1 MAGVSYDRVEQ
12 TAATDTTAGSPAV
25 GGGRRREVAGAVSLL
40 FVFGILPLA
49 VYFGV
54 VRHPFTPKQVVCGS
68 RKVSMLEYQDFGS
81 KASGAQSL
89 FTIDRVSSQ
98 AFPFWLAKLIDTIWD
113 LFVARGVQVVAS
125 ALSYVVLSNALLG
138 TIRLSPVPYRTFS
151 AISINGPSIATVVAL
166 LRDLGRHSR
175 RRAVFL
181 FAYSALAIV
190 YVLAMPTLLSTLAG
204 YISTASAY
212 VQVPDTNQY
221 VPNSAFVPGFY
232 YDGLPGV
239 ENGTCISYKDAAAT
253 NNRASTQLN
262 TCNSTCWT
270 TDPNTKDGKYGYW
283 DYLREHHTVEG
294 CTFSRNET
302 YEVAEL
308 AYDEF
313 GASWGEPT
321 GTATYNCN
329 DTVTI
334 DYASMSDAFLAALTN
349 LTRETFNKFRSGTYC
364 YGGRAYDDTA
374 INANTECLPEV
385 GAAGNSSSYRW
396 GFSSMLSSIVLIV

>member
-1 MAGVSYDRVEQ
+1 
-12 TAATDTTAGSPAV
+12 
-25 GGGRRREVAGAVSLL
+25 
-40 FVFGILPLA
+40 
-49 VYFGV
+49 
-54 VRHPFTPKQVVCGS
+54 
-68 RKVSMLEYQDFGS
+68 MLEYQDFGS

-113 LFVARGVQVVAS
+113 LLVARGVQVVAS

-151 AISINGPSIATVVAL
+151 AISINGPSVATVVAL

-181 FAYSALAIV
+181 SAYSALAIV

-239 ENGTCISYKDAAAT
+239 ENG
-253 NNRASTQLN
+253 

-329 DTVTI
+329 DTFTV

-364 YGGRAYDDTA
+364 YGGRAYDDTT